1 MVAVGGDRGVVKLG
15 VREVLEMAGVV
26 CASSLEG
33 TGLEGKVVVG
43 IVEGCMVV
51 CSVVVV
57 VVVMSALL
65 AVVRGFTV
73 GADVRG
79 STAGGGG

>member
-1 MVAVGGDRGVVKLG
+1 MGDRGVVKLG

-26 CASSLEG
+26 CASCLEG

-51 CSVVVV
+51 CSVVVVVV

>member
-1 MVAVGGDRGVVKLG
+1 MGDRGVVKLG

-57 VVVMSALL
+57 VVVVVVMSALL

>member
-1 MVAVGGDRGVVKLG
+1 MVDDEGVVKLG
-15 VREVLEMAGVV
+15 ASEVVEMAGVV
-26 CASSLEG
+26 CVSSPEG
-33 TGLEGKVVVG
+33 TGLEDKVVVG
-43 IVEGCMVV
+43 PVEGCMVV

-57 VVVMSALL
+57 MSTLL

-79 STAGGGG
+79 SAAGGGG